1 MGPRP
6 LLPDELRIIIIFR
19 PRLYKYTYNHIL
31 VVKIIMK
38 TKNSIYPTHVFHCH
52 QAISSIFVKRH
63 LNNHFP
69 PYSFDLIDN
78 ITWCRYR
85 NVMKTCDGT
94 HSIGASLHN
103 GSYWVHKVRFSHLE
117 TNLNQEIAP
126 FFGDYFLLFFLILV
140 ILLQSLWHTQI
151 WKIISNDGEVI
162 GQKWKICIYRTWNFK
177 LFKLFISILI
187 SK

>member
-1 MGPRP
+1 
-6 LLPDELRIIIIFR
+6 
-19 PRLYKYTYNHIL
+19 
-31 VVKIIMK
+31 MK

-94 HSIGASLHN
+94 LSIGASLHN
-103 GSYWVHKVRFSHLE
+103 GSYWVHKVRFSHFMSHLE

-126 FFGDYFLLFFLILV
+126 FFGDYFLLFFLISSTFAE
-140 ILLQSLWHTQI
+140 SLTY
-151 WKIISNDGEVI
+151 SNMKNHL
-162 GQKWKICIYRTWNFK
+162 KWW
-177 LFKLFISILI
+177 
-187 SK
+187 

>member
-1 MGPRP
+1 
-6 LLPDELRIIIIFR
+6 
-19 PRLYKYTYNHIL
+19 
-31 VVKIIMK
+31 MK

-103 GSYWVHKVRFSHLE
+103 GTYYYWVHMVRFSHSGDQFE
-117 TNLNQEIAP
+117 PRNCSSY
-126 FFGDYFLLFFLILV
+126 FGDYFQLFFDSNDTFCRVFDTLKYEKSSQELV
-140 ILLQSLWHTQI
+140 RSLVSNMTIMHLKNLKLQSV
-151 WKIISNDGEVI
+151 S
-162 GQKWKICIYRTWNFK
+162 
-177 LFKLFISILI
+177 
-187 SK
+187 

>member
-1 MGPRP
+1 MT
-6 LLPDELRIIIIFR
+6 LV
-19 PRLYKYTYNHIL
+19 KYFSTPTLQIYNHI
-31 VVKIIMK
+31 VVKIMK

-126 FFGDYFLLFFLILV
+126 FFGDYFLLFF
-140 ILLQSLWHTQI
+140 SL
-151 WKIISNDGEVI
+151 SNTFAESLTYSNMKNHL
-162 GQKWKICIYRTWNFK
+162 KWWWGHW
-177 LFKLFISILI
+177 
-187 SK
+187 SKMKNMHL

>member
-1 MGPRP
+1 MA
-6 LLPDELRIIIIFR
+6 LLYWSAGRN
-19 PRLYKYTYNHIL
+19 KL
-31 VVKIIMK
+31 VVKMK

-94 HSIGASLHN
+94 RIGASLHN
-103 GSYWVHKVRFSHLE
+103 GNYWVHKVRYSYSGWIILE
-117 TNLNQEIAP
+117 QKFVNYFGNFRIFNFEI
-126 FFGDYFLLFFLILV
+126 FDLWWYFL
-140 ILLQSLWHTQI
+140 QCLWDNQI
-151 WKIISNDGEVI
+151 WKIIRGWSLVK
-162 GQKWKICIYRTWNFK
+162 KWQFFGIYKTWK
-177 LFKLFISILI
+177 
-187 SK
+187 

>member
-1 MGPRP
+1 MT
-6 LLPDELRIIIIFR
+6 LV
-19 PRLYKYTYNHIL
+19 KYFSTPTIQIYNHI
-31 VVKIIMK
+31 VVKIMK

-94 HSIGASLHN
+94 LSIGASLHN
-103 GSYWVHKVRFSHLE
+103 GTYWVHKVRFSQSSGDQFEPINCSLY
-117 TNLNQEIAP
+117 
-126 FFGDYFLLFFLILV
+126 FGDYFLLFLFNSNDTFCRILDT
-140 ILLQSLWHTQI
+140 LKYLQS
-151 WKIISNDGEVI
+151 N
-162 GQKWKICIYRTWNFK
+162 
-177 LFKLFISILI
+177 
-187 SK
+187 